1 MPKAK
6 KPTTSARQAPANPR
20 RFDARPDRLDFRDLP
35 YRPPLR
41 SLPPDYPLDTDVR
54 RFIGSYIAEGLVLNQ
69 GNQGACTGFG
79 LACVANYLLWTRH
92 LENKSKTAFAPVSP
106 RMLYELAKR
115 YDEWPGADYDGS
127 SCRGALK
134 AWHKHGVC
142 SEQDWPYQ
150 LDRNSDPVFI
160 RPQKKWLQDAA
171 LRPLGVYY
179 RIDRGSIVDIQSA
192 IFNIG
197 AVYVSANAHD
207 GWDALSH
214 PGKKTAPPKRHKD
227 LPSIQPISDKK
238 SLGGHAFALVGY
250 NERGF
255 IVQNSWGTS
264 WGAAGFGILPYDD
277 WVVHGTDAWTCA
289 LGVPLSLHNSN
300 SSSGDAEPVISSRW
314 RVGSGRSLTQLG
326 RDSRSSDNP
335 ANDPWPI
342 DHAFHFKP
350 YQPWTTDVAY
360 EHTLVIG
367 NNGEVMATD
376 FTRAAVDVAGL
387 VAELVREAPQKW
399 FAAQKSKTLK
409 CVIFAHGGLN
419 NEEASIKRIR
429 VLGPNFAGNGI
440 YPIFI
445 TWKTGV
451 GETLCNVVEDWI
463 KRLVGDEAAA
473 SRSML
478 DELGDA
484 KDRAV
489 EAAAHTLGKGLWTEM
504 LENAALSIEP
514 GHGLDLLVQNVLE
527 LQTDL
532 QKKGQQLELHLIG
545 HSAGA
550 VLLGHL
556 LAQLPAQPRRK
567 SSALK
572 ISTSTLFAPA
582 CSIAFANRT
591 YALAAKSGVL
601 DLAKLSLYVLSD
613 QNEKSDGLPSPSL
626 PAYGKSFLYLVSRAL
641 EDVRKMPLLGIERAL
656 LTQYANDTDQWDENQ
671 LSEIK
676 NWQRA
681 WPGTQDPALLT
692 IISTPE
698 VVTTRAMDHVKA
710 THSSFD
716 NNINV
721 MTEAIAR
728 IKGSTLVAPLEWLD
742 Y

>member
-6 KPTTSARQAPANPR
+6 KPTATTIQTTANNR

-92 LENKSKTAFAPVSP
+92 LETKSKHAFAPVSP

-142 SEQDWPYQ
+142 SEQGWPYK
-150 LDRNSDPVFI
+150 LDSDGNPVFI
-160 RPQKKWLQDAA
+160 RPQKKWLQEAA

-179 RIDRGSIVDIQSA
+179 RIDRASIVDIQAA

-207 GWDALSH
+207 GWEALSH
-214 PGKKTAPPKRHKD
+214 PGKKTAPPTRHKD
-227 LPSIQPISDKK
+227 LPSIKPITDKK

-277 WVVHGTDAWTCA
+277 WVMHGTDAWTCA
-289 LGVPLSLHNSN
+289 LGVPLSLHNA
-300 SSSGDAEPVISSRW
+300 SSGNAQPVISTRW

-326 RDSRSSDNP
+326 RDTRGADNP

-342 DHAFHFKP
+342 NHSFNFKP
-350 YQPWTTDVAY
+350 YQPWTTDAAY
-360 EHTLVIG
+360 EHTLVTG
-367 NNGEVMATD
+367 NNGEVTATD
-376 FTRAAVDVAGL
+376 FTRDAVDVAGL

-399 FAAQKSKTLK
+399 FATQKGKTLK
-409 CVIFAHGGLN
+409 CVIYAHGGLN
-419 NEEASIKRIR
+419 NEDASIRRIR
-429 VLGPNFAGNGI
+429 VLGPNFEANAI
-440 YPIFI
+440 YPIFL

-451 GETLCNVVEDWI
+451 GETLSQVVQDWI

-484 KDRAV
+484 KDRAL

-504 LENAALSIEP
+504 HENAALSVKP
-514 GHGLDLLVQNVLE
+514 GHGLDLLLQNLIG
-527 LQTDL
+527 LQSDL
-532 QKKGQQLELHLIG
+532 AAAGKQLELHLAG

-550 VLLGHL
+550 VMLGHL
-556 LAQLPAQPRRK
+556 VATLAARPASKQK
-567 SSALK
+567 ALK
-572 ISTSTLFAPA
+572 IKTSTLFAPA
-582 CSIAFANRT
+582 CSLSFANRT

-601 DLAKLSLYVLSD
+601 DLATLSLYVLSD
-613 QNEKSDGLPSPSL
+613 QNEKSDGLPTPRL

-641 EDVRKMPLLGIERAL
+641 DDVRKMPLLGLERAL
-656 LTQYANDTDQWDENQ
+656 LNQYANDTDQWDENQ

-681 WPGTQDPALLT
+681 WPGTKDKTLFK

-710 THSSFD
+710 THGSFD
-716 NNINV
+716 NNISV
-721 MTEAIAR
+721 ISETITR
-728 IKGSTLVAPLEWLD
+728 IKGSTLAAPLEWLD

>member
-1 MPKAK
+1 MSTVK
-6 KPTTSARQAPANPR
+6 KPTAAPENGTTNNR

-41 SLPPDYPLDTDVR
+41 SLPPDYPLNADVR
-54 RFIGSYIAEGLVLNQ
+54 KYIATYIAEGLVLNQ

-92 LENKSKTAFAPVSP
+92 LENKTKTKFAPVSP

-142 SEQDWPYQ
+142 SATGWPYK
-150 LDRNSDPVFI
+150 LDSDGNPVFI
-160 RPQKKWLQDAA
+160 RPRKNWAQDAA
-171 LRPLGVYY
+171 RRPLGVYY
-179 RIDRGSIVDIQSA
+179 RINRESIVDIQAA

-214 PGKKTAPPKRHKD
+214 PGVKSVAPTRQSD
-227 LPSIQPISDKK
+227 LPSILPIKDKK

-264 WGAAGFGILPYDD
+264 WGAAGFGVLPYDD

-289 LGVPLSLHNSN
+289 LGVPLSLHKG
-300 SSSGDAEPVISSRW
+300 SSANAQPVISTRW
-314 RVGSGRSLTQLG
+314 RVGSGRSLTHLG
-326 RDSRSSDNP
+326 RDSRDADNP

-342 DHAFHFKP
+342 DHTFKYKP
-350 YQPWTTDVAY
+350 YQPWSTDTAY
-360 EHTLVIG
+360 QHTLVMG
-367 NNGEVMATD
+367 NDGELMATD
-376 FTRAAVDVAGL
+376 FTRAAFDKQGL
-387 VAELVREAPQKW
+387 AAELIREAPQQW
-399 FAAQKSKTLK
+399 FAAQKGKVLK
-409 CVIFAHGGLN
+409 CVIYAHGGLD
-419 NEEASIKRIR
+419 NEEASINRLR
-429 VLGPNFAGNGI
+429 VLGPNFMANGI
-440 YPIFI
+440 YPIFL

-451 GETLCNVVEDWI
+451 GETLYQVVQNSL
-463 KRLVGDEAAA
+463 KRLVGDDVAIT
-473 SRSML
+473 RDL
-478 DELGDA
+478 LNELGDA
-484 KDRAV
+484 KDRAL
-489 EAAAHTLGKGLWTEM
+489 EATAHTLGKGLWTEM
-504 LENAALSIEP
+504 CDNAAASTES
-514 GHGLDLLVQNVLE
+514 GHALDLLLQNLMG
-527 LQTDL
+527 LHSDL
-532 QKKGQQLELHLIG
+532 QVKGKTLELHLLG

-550 VLLGHL
+550 VMLGHL
-556 LAQLPAQPRRK
+556 VAQLAVSRGPK

-572 ISTSTLFAPA
+572 IKTSTLFAPA
-582 CSIAFANRT
+582 CSMAFANRT

-601 DLAKLSLYVLSD
+601 DLATLSLYVLSD
-613 QNEKSDGLPSPSL
+613 QNEKSDSLPSPSL

-641 EDVRKMPLLGIERAL
+641 DDVRKMPLLGLERAL
-656 LTQYANDTDQWDENQ
+656 LTQYANDADQWDENQ

-681 WPGTQDPALLT
+681 WPGTKDQT
-692 IISTPE
+692 IFRIISTPE

-710 THSSFD
+710 THGSFD

-721 MTEAIAR
+721 MAEAIAR
-728 IKGSTLVAPLEWLD
+728 IKGGALVAPLEWLD